1 MTFLGEAATE
11 IKEKAGSDKYNV
23 KLIISIIPTAE
34 DATEDE
40 DKKKKFLKLKIN
52 FKKIN

>member
-40 DKKKKFLKLKIN
+40 DNTNNNIQK
-52 FKKIN
+52 